1 VVTQPRRISA
11 VSIAER
17 VAEEQCQTVGQQQ
30 IGYQVRLDAAK
41 NLDTQLLFMTP
52 GVLLRQMQSSPLL
65 LQYTTI
71 IIDEIH
77 ERDKYQ
83 EFLLIVLRD
92 LIPLRPD
99 LRVILMSATLQ
110 TVTLVEYFESCQ
122 PAVIEMQG
130 RMFPVQEFFLEHV
143 LELTHYVDVDGDDNG
158 TGTATGSSRLEA
170 ELAKL
175 LLEQKQDRYVPT
187 LQCMMCGKT
196 GFLDGVELG
205 AHVGL
210 CAVGVPDVV
219 GDDDDDNDALVKADD
234 DPRQTP
240 NVDDAAEMEFEDYNV
255 DEEIVLED
263 FDTNILD
270 GYNSNGEAGRN
281 RAPSIHSSEAGDEII
296 IGGDASVNGTT
307 KKKWD
312 GKSPFEAAVETEIEL
327 SPRQENMLEQYQ
339 GMHDDEQIDNFLLLE
354 VLRYIVKSSRGD
366 GAILV
371 FLPGWQEISE
381 FSLVLEYN
389 APFSN
394 RSKFFILPLHSGIP
408 SKDQRRVLRRP
419 PEGTRKI
426 VLSTNLAETSLTI
439 DDIAFVVDTG
449 RAKEKNYDPHLK
461 TSTLQSTWISQA
473 SAKQRKG
480 RAGRTKAGVCFH
492 LFSSRRHGSLRPYT
506 ESELLRTPLV
516 RLRF

>member
-1 VVTQPRRISA
+1 
-11 VSIAER
+11 
-17 VAEEQCQTVGQQQ
+17 
-30 IGYQVRLDAAK
+30 
-41 NLDTQLLFMTP
+41 MTP
-52 GVLLRQMQSSPLL
+52 GVLLRQMQSAPLL
-65 LQYTTI
+65 HQYTTI

-110 TVTLVEYFESCQ
+110 TVTLGDYFASSK
-122 PAVIEMQG
+122 PAVVAMQG

-143 LELTHYVDVDGDDNG
+143 LELTCYVEGGDGTISG
-158 TGTATGSSRLEA
+158 GGAQLEA

-175 LLEQKQDRYVPT
+175 LTEQKEDENLPT
-187 LQCMMCGKT
+187 LQCMMCGKK

-205 AHVGL
+205 AHVAL
-210 CAVGVPDVV
+210 CDGGVSLVENGVSGEAAVLPSELSRLDEYDVDEKLEIEEYDV
-219 GDDDDDNDALVKADD
+219 DEKMTVEYTANGIHDHSLEDVEHHPMPADADD
-234 DPRQTP
+234 SGH
-240 NVDDAAEMEFEDYNV
+240 V
-255 DEEIVLED
+255 
-263 FDTNILD
+263 ILD
-270 GYNSNGEAGRN
+270 E
-281 RAPSIHSSEAGDEII
+281 PVK
-296 IGGDASVNGTT
+296 DAV
-307 KKKWD
+307 KKWD
-312 GKSPFEAAVETEIEL
+312 GESPFDADVAMETEL
-327 SPRQENMLEQYQ
+327 TPRQEDMLNQYQ

-354 VLRYIVKSSRGD
+354 VMRYIIKTSED
-366 GAILV
+366 GGAVLV

-381 FSLVLEYN
+381 FSLLLESSS
-389 APFSN
+389 PFRD
-394 RSKFFILPLHSGIP
+394 RSKYLILPLHSGIP
-408 SKDQRRVLRRP
+408 SKDQRRVLRQP
-419 PEGTRKI
+419 PQGTRKI
-426 VLSTNLAETSLTI
+426 VLSTNIAETSLTI

-492 LFSSRRHGSLRPYT
+492 LFSSRRHSSLRPFT

-516 RLRF
+516 CNRVFSAWVAYILLFSDFSLFIYLLRRSSV

>member
-1 VVTQPRRISA
+1 
-11 VSIAER
+11 
-17 VAEEQCQTVGQQQ
+17 
-30 IGYQVRLDAAK
+30 
-41 NLDTQLLFMTP
+41 MTP

-110 TVTLVEYFESCQ
+110 TVTLGDYFESCQ
-122 PAVIEMQG
+122 PAVVEMQG
-130 RMFPVQEFFLEHV
+130 RMFPVQEFFLEHA
-143 LELTHYVDVDGDDNG
+143 LELTRYVDVGDGAAG
-158 TGTATGSSRLEA
+158 GAGGSSRLEA

-175 LLEQKQDRYVPT
+175 LLEQKEDRYVPT

-210 CAVGVPDVV
+210 CAVGVPDVDV
-219 GDDDDDNDALVKADD
+219 NDAAKADADDPQAQSDADDN
-234 DPRQTP
+234 
-240 NVDDAAEMEFEDYNV
+240 AELEFEEYNV

-263 FDTNILD
+263 FDAGIFNGFD
-270 GYNSNGEAGRN
+270 SNGAGRN

-296 IGGDASVNGTT
+296 VGAAPPVNET
-307 KKKWD
+307 KKWD
-312 GKSPFEAAVETEIEL
+312 GKSPFEAEVETEIEL
-327 SPRQENMLEQYQ
+327 TPRQENMLEQYQ
-339 GMHDDEQIDNFLLLE
+339 GMHDDEQVDNFLILE
-354 VLRYIVKSSRGD
+354 VLRYIVKSSHGD

-381 FSLVLEYN
+381 FSLLLEYN
-389 APFSN
+389 EPFRN
-394 RSKFFILPLHSGIP
+394 RSKFLILPLHSGIP
-408 SKDQRRVLRRP
+408 SKDQRRVLHRP
-419 PEGTRKI
+419 PQGTRKI

-516 RLRF
+516 STILSKEILFQRKRYLSNLFPFLVSGCRRSFA